1 MDISRKFFSPTFY
14 RSTLETRR
22 ELFRFPVAKVCVMGA
37 RVHAHRTTKSG
48 HPILLSRIRPRRPA
62 DFDDRF
68 EVAHALLTVGTRWSC
83 TSVRSCTC
91 ENPFREGEGRCQ
103 TVFFVGRTKG
113 SKKHVPRGKKN
124 RKGSN
129 TYIASKK
136 RGEREREREKLR
148 KKIWA
153 GKIVRSSPGR

>member
-1 MDISRKFFSPTFY
+1 MHSKH
-14 RSTLETRR
+14 
-22 ELFRFPVAKVCVMGA
+22 GA
-37 RVHAHRTTKSG
+37 SYSGSLLQKCALRARMRAHMRVYVYVRTCTYAHRTTKSG

-68 EVAHALLTVGTRWSC
+68 EVAHALLTVGTRWSW

-91 ENPFREGEGRCQ
+91 ENPFREGKGRCQ

-136 RGEREREREKLR
+136 GGEREKNWG
-148 KKIWA
+148 KKY
-153 GKIVRSSPGR
+153 GQKR

>member
-1 MDISRKFFSPTFY
+1 MWIFRENFLPSPSLIFY
-14 RSTLETRR
+14 RSIHGALETRR
-22 ELFRFPVAKVCVMGA
+22 ELFRFPGCKSVCYGRA
-37 RVHAHRTTKSG
+37 RTYAHRTTKSG

-68 EVAHALLTVGTRWSC
+68 EVAHALLTVGTRWSR
-83 TSVRSCTC
+83 TSVRPCTC

-129 TYIASKK
+129 TYIARAK
-136 RGEREREREKLR
+136 RGGGERQGERERERN
-148 KKIWA
+148 
-153 GKIVRSSPGR
+153 